1 MLDLKLFLQS
11 HNETLS
17 ALYKMTALKINFTLV
32 NGLYQGKQL
41 NIFLIL
47 DLGFNLHKWTEFH
60 HHLRGSYHGAAR
72 GLVTGLNPM
81 KVNHFRNDNN
91 MLHFAG
97 GLTGVIS

>member
-1 MLDLKLFLQS
+1 
-11 HNETLS
+11 
-17 ALYKMTALKINFTLV
+17 MTVLNINFTLV
-32 NGLYQGKQL
+32 NGLYQSKQL

-47 DLGFNLHKWTEFH
+47 DLGSNFNLPKWTQFH
-60 HHLRGSYHGAAR
+60 HRLRGSYQGAAW

-81 KVNHFRNDNN
+81 KVNHSRNDNN